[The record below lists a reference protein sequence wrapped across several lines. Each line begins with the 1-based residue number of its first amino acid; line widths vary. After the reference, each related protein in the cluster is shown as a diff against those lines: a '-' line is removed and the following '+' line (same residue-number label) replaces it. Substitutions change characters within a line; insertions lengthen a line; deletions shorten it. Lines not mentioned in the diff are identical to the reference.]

1 MVKSSKESPK
11 KVFKSLRKVARFFDR
26 CTLLILA
33 FCLPLLLLMNG
44 GLDYATHSLMVPA
57 FSLLLFFHG
66 LTVFLKS
73 KASIKAYKLSTIPL
87 LFVPFLIWLI
97 VSANFISATP
107 WKGHI
112 NLIYYFEAFI
122 VLWIASN
129 HLKSFRRL
137 QTICIALLLTGS
149 YSLFLG
155 YSQFFHARNASLE
168 IDYVNNI
175 TGLFFDSSAFAF
187 LICVSLGALI
197 PAVFLRFLLISK
209 RFILLVMS
217 LLLFFGL
224 IMAQDIQGYTLITLV
239 VLISSFFS
247 FRKRKQFISFNGSV
261 LVLALVMFGSLF
273 LFMPAFSKHFAVPY
287 YFEGQFYFLEVFYTS
302 IILCFKNLIWGTGLG
317 SFPSGILAVQS
328 QSLPLLLDNPNN
340 SLFMILSETGLIG
353 LLLLLIPIYYIL
365 KRSFS
370 GLKESPKWELIDGH
384 RWVPMSR
391 FVVLVSSSFLLSYL
405 ACSLFISVT
414 LFPFFLCLGALVLG
428 TLSMSRGPSLI
439 KLQLKKNIERWSY
452 LLVAASLG
460 LTFAYDATSSI
471 KSESYLTIAN
481 EFYSQSFQFDQSDQS
496 DQSDARM
503 DALYQSIAYVELAIK
518 ENPKNYDAL
527 ILKNELLNAFYSK
540 NEIYYEHLMEML
552 LGTSQKVMDSAGNYW
567 KAYLRYGASLAIEGK
582 EEEAEQALKKAVE
595 IAPQSLEANLYMA
608 AFLFHFEGRHEE
620 SKSYLEKAL
629 EIDPYNAQALAIN
642 RKLNI

>member
-1 MVKSSKESPK
+1 MVKTSKEPPK

-44 GLDYATHSLMVPA
+44 GLDHASHSLIVPA

-137 QTICIALLLTGS
+137 QTICTALILVGS
-149 YSLFLG
+149 YSMFLG
-155 YSQFFHARNASLE
+155 YSQFFHGRNASFE

-175 TGLFFDSSAFAF
+175 AGLFFDSSAFAF
-187 LICVSLGALI
+187 LICVSLAALI

-209 RFILLVMS
+209 RFILLLIS

-224 IMAQDIQGYTLITLV
+224 IMAQDIQGYILITLV
-239 VLISSFFS
+239 ILISSFFS
-247 FRKRKQFISFNGSV
+247 FRKRKQIISFNVSA
-261 LVLALVMFGSLF
+261 LVLALVVFGSLF

-287 YFEGQFYFLEVFYTS
+287 YFEDQFYFLEVFYAS
-302 IILCFKNLIWGTGLG
+302 LILCLKNLIWGTGLG
-317 SFPSGILAVQS
+317 AFTSGILAVQS
-328 QSLPLLLDNPNN
+328 QSLPLLLDNPSN
-340 SLFMILSETGLIG
+340 SLIMILSETGLIG

-365 KRSFS
+365 KRSFL
-370 GLKESPKWELIDGH
+370 GLKESPKWELIEGH

-391 FVVLVSSSFLLSYL
+391 FVVMVSFSFLLSFL
-405 ACSLFISVT
+405 VCSLFISVP
-414 LFPFFLCLGALVLG
+414 LFPFFLCLGAFVLG
-428 TLSMSRGPSLI
+428 ALSMPEGAFLI
-439 KLQLKKNIERWSY
+439 KLQLKKNIERWGY
-452 LLVAASLG
+452 LLAAASLG
-460 LTFAYDATSSI
+460 LTFAYDATRSM
-471 KSESYLTIAN
+471 KSESYLAVAN
-481 EFYSQSFQFDQSDQS
+481 EFYSQSFQFDRS

-503 DALYQSIAYVELAIK
+503 DALNQSVAYVELARK
-518 ENPKNYDAL
+518 QNPKNYDAL
-527 ILKNELLNAFYSK
+527 ILKNELLNAFYTK
-540 NEIYYEHLMEML
+540 NEIHYEHLMEML
-552 LGTSQKVMDSAGNYW
+552 LGTSQSVMESAGNYW
-567 KAYLRYGASLAIEGK
+567 KAHLRYGASLAIEGK
-582 EEEAEQALKKAVE
+582 EAQAEQALKKAVE
-595 IAPQSLEANLYMA
+595 IAPQSLEANLYLA
-608 AFLFHFEGRHEE
+608 AFLFHFEDRREE
-620 SKSYLEKAL
+620 SESYLKKAL
-629 EIDPYNAQALAIN
+629 EIDPNNPQALAIN